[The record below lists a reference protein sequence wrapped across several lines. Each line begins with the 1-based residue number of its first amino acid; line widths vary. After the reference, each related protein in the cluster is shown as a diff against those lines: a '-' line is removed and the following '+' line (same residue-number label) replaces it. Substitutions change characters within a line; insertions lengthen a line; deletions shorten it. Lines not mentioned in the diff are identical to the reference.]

1 MKVLVPVDDSDA
13 SLRAIDWVAQSQP
26 PSAPC
31 EVELLNVRSLPEQF
45 GAVSALDYGA
55 VERALRGGQQLI
67 LAKALEHAE
76 RAGLKQVT
84 IRGAHGLPAE
94 QIVEAAKAKGADQIV
109 MASHGRG
116 AVGTFFLGS
125 VAQQVVHL
133 APMPVTLVK

>member
-1 MKVLVPVDDSDA
+1 MKVLVPVDDSDT
-13 SLRAIDWVAQSQP
+13 SLRAIDWLARSQP
-26 PSAPC
+26 PSTPY

-45 GAVSALDYGA
+45 GAVAALDYGA
-55 VERALRGGQQLI
+55 VERALREGQQKV

-84 IRGAHGLPAE
+84 IHVAHGLPAE
-94 QIVEAAKAKGADQIV
+94 QIVEAARAQGVDQIV